1 MKLQEIGD
9 DQRRQYID
17 ARATFE
23 AWEAAKRQLAAV
35 RANLRWKTVK
45 GTEYL
50 ISASGRIEKSL
61 GARSPETEKI
71 FEGLVA
77 RKAVAVERLTGLEK
91 QLVRQ
96 QKMNRALQVG
106 RAPQILVDLLRQF
119 DEAGIADHFLTIG
132 THALYAYEA
141 AAGVRFEAETLAT
154 RDVDLLWDTNRRI
167 KFVAQMRLMQTSFLG
182 ILKRVDP
189 TFAIKERQLY
199 TAVNATGFEV
209 DVVRREPKDLDPPPL
224 DLTDDEDERYA
235 VPAPR
240 AQVLLSS
247 PKFSVV
253 IVSASGHM
261 ARMTTVSPIA
271 FAAFKRWMAAQEDR
285 EGLKRG
291 RDLLQSEHVEALVE
305 EYLPQLKREQ

>member
-1 MKLQEIGD
+1 MELQDIGND
-9 DQRRQYID
+9 SRRQYID

-23 AWEAAKRQLAAV
+23 AWEAARRQLVTV

-50 ISASGRIEKSL
+50 VSASGRTEKSL
-61 GARSPETEKI
+61 GARSPETEQI
-71 FEGLVA
+71 YAGLVA
-77 RKAVAVERLTGLEK
+77 RKAIAVERLAGLEK
-91 QLVRQ
+91 QMARQ
-96 QKMNRALQVG
+96 QKLNRALHVG
-106 RAPQILVDLLRQF
+106 RAPQILVDLLLEIDQ
-119 DEAGIADHFLTIG
+119 AGIADHFLTIG

-141 AAGVRFEAETLAT
+141 AAGVRFEAEALAT

-182 ILKRVDP
+182 ILRRVDR

-199 TAVNATGFEV
+199 TAVNAAGFEV
-209 DVVRREPKDLDPPPL
+209 DVVRREPKDLDPHPL
-224 DLTDDEDERYA
+224 DLTDDEDEIYA

-247 PKFSVV
+247 PKFSAV

-271 FAAFKRWMAAQEDR
+271 FVAFKRWMAAQENRD
-285 EGLKRG
+285 GLKRN
-291 RDLLQSEHVEALVE
+291 RDLLQAEQVELLVD
-305 EYLPQLKREQ
+305 EYLPQLKR

>member
-1 MKLQEIGD
+1 MQLKDIGD
-9 DQRRQYID
+9 DSRRQYID

-23 AWEAAKRQLAAV
+23 AWEEARRQLATV

-50 ISASGRIEKSL
+50 VSASGRTEKSL
-61 GARSPETEKI
+61 GARSPETEQI
-71 FEGLVA
+71 YAGLIA
-77 RKAVAVERLTGLEK
+77 RKATAIERLAGLEK
-91 QLVRQ
+91 QMARQ
-96 QKMNRALQVG
+96 QKLNRALHVG
-106 RAPQILVDLLRQF
+106 RAPQILVNLLRELDQ
-119 DEAGIADHFLTIG
+119 AGIADHFLTIG

-141 AAGVRFEAETLAT
+141 AAGVRFEAEALAT

-182 ILKRVDP
+182 ILKRVDH

-199 TAVNATGFEV
+199 TAVNASGFEV
-209 DVVRREPKDLDPPPL
+209 DVVRREPKDLDPHPL
-224 DLTDDEDERYA
+224 DLTDDEDELYA
-235 VPAPR
+235 VPAPL

-247 PKFSVV
+247 PKFSAV

-271 FAAFKRWMAAQEDR
+271 FAALKRWMAAQENR
-285 EGLKRG
+285 EGLKRR
-291 RDLLQSEHVEALVE
+291 RDLLQAEQVEALVD
-305 EYLPQLKREQ
+305 EYLPQLKG